1 MLNILIEN
9 ISLLQDKIENE
20 PYNHSKFDAGYNDAL
35 SSEN

>member
-1 MLNILIEN
+1 MNNIYDAPYV
-9 ISLLQDKIENE
+9 LQDKIENE